1 MNSQLRRGSVEHRS
15 CEWQVIRVRSG
26 HSVLFADTTRIRI
39 RASDGKAD
47 RVGFIIIVL
56 RNVCT
61 ASAYRAQISHILIN
75 IYSEY
80 YDILSGLQIRVST
93 PRLAKYR
100 KICADGPQRCSRLS
114 LCICEGTTW
123 GYLTGTESGL

>member
-1 MNSQLRRGSVEHRS
+1 MNSQPRRGSVEYRS

-39 RASDGKAD
+39 RASDDKAD

-61 ASAYRAQISHILIN
+61 ASPSRAQTSHILI
-75 IYSEY
+75 
-80 YDILSGLQIRVST
+80 DIFRQHSLQIRVPT
-93 PRLAKYR
+93 PRPLAKYR
-100 KICADGPQRCSRLS
+100 EICACGPQRCSRLP
-114 LCICEGTTW
+114 LCI
-123 GYLTGTESGL
+123 